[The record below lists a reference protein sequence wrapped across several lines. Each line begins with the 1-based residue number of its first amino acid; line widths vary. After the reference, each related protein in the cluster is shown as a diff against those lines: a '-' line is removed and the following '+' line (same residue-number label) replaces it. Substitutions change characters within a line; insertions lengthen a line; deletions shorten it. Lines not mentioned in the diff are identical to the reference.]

1 MRSVWVHGCD
11 SGRVP
16 DGSRLALYQTLSIEY
31 PSSIFLWHVLNAVVH
46 FFVVFVL
53 FLFSCFRVELCRCS
67 YDIFLSNK
75 PRTGMVTTYITG
87 YG

>member
-1 MRSVWVHGCD
+1 MARGWHYTKLSLSSTLLLSFYGMCFM
-11 SGRVP
+11 
-16 DGSRLALYQTLSIEY
+16 LLSI
-31 PSSIFLWHVLNAVVH
+31 